1 MLNLFLTDFRRLI
14 KDKVFYIGFVILAF
28 YGFWGVRT
36 TSCFDLDKC
45 ISIDGSSMIVTIP
58 AMIILFV
65 IFFTSLFKA
74 DKLVMMANQNGGKDN
89 ISVIIIEP

>member
-14 KDKVFYIGFVILAF
+14 KDKVFYIGLVILAF

-65 IFFTSLFKA
+65 IFLLVFLLGLIIMKVLF
-74 DKLVMMANQNGGKDN
+74 G
-89 ISVIIIEP
+89 IS